1 VNVSETM
8 RRIEFLLEKHAP
20 RDALA
25 FDIGD
30 AIRSM
35 PRDGRR
41 RPITDAQKAEARRLR
56 VAGYSYKR
64 IARAINASD
73 TVVYRVITGAHH

>member
-1 VNVSETM
+1 VSISETM

-20 RDALA
+20 RDSLA

-30 AIRSM
+30 AIKAM

-56 VAGYSYKR
+56 VAGYSFR
-64 IARAINASD
+64 EIARAINSSD
-73 TVVYRVITGAHH
+73 SVVYRALTGCRH

>member
-1 VNVSETM
+1 MNVSETM

-20 RDALA
+20 RDSLA

-30 AIRSM
+30 AIKAM

-56 VAGYSYKR
+56 VAGYSFR
-64 IARAINASD
+64 EIARAINSSD
-73 TVVYRVITGAHH
+73 SVVYRALTGCRH

>member
-1 VNVSETM
+1 MSVSETM

-20 RDALA
+20 RNHLA

-30 AIRSM
+30 AIRAM

-56 VAGYSYKR
+56 AAGYSYNE
-64 IARAINASD
+64 IARAIDSSQSA
-73 TVVYRVITGAHH
+73 VYRAVTGCAH

>member
-1 VNVSETM
+1 MNVSETM

-20 RDALA
+20 RDSLA

-30 AIRSM
+30 AIKAM

-41 RPITDAQKAEARRLR
+41 RPITDAQKAEARRLH
-56 VAGYSYKR
+56 VAGYSLR
-64 IARAINASD
+64 QIAKAIDSSNS
-73 TVVYRVITGAHH
+73 VVYRALTGSKH